1 MLGIGVQL
9 KRSQLA
15 VLSERPLPLSQ
26 LVGASCCDANSLAQ
40 AERVAVD
47 FATLSPVAARLS
59 RPQTPP
65 LGWPHFHR
73 SEERRV
79 GKECVSTCSARWW
92 TSHSNKKT

>member
-1 MLGIGVQL
+1 MVRELAAGLLPLARRHGSQLLLNSDIDGARMLGIGVQL

-59 RPQTPP
+59 RPQN
-65 LGWPHFHR
+65 
-73 SEERRV
+73 
-79 GKECVSTCSARWW
+79 AR
-92 TSHSNKKT
+92 KRGA